1 MTSLER
7 PVRLGV
13 QLAQQHADYSQIR
26 TAVAEV
32 EALGVDVVFTR
43 DHFFPLSGDPD
54 GLHFE
59 SFSVLAAWAEQT
71 STIEL
76 GALVNCSSYRNADLQ
91 ADMARTIDHISGGR
105 FIFGTG
111 AGWFERDYVEYGYEF
126 GTAGTRLADL
136 AADLPRIEARWA
148 KLNPPPTR
156 HIPVLIGGGGEKKTL
171 RIVARH
177 ADIWHSFSNPVV
189 LEHKLGVLSGWCDTV
204 GRDMAEIEISTEV
217 RDRTFA
223 EADELYDLGA
233 RLFTLGVSG
242 PHYDLSAAS
251 DWLAWRDSKNADSG
265 APSGYRS
272 RLSQMR

>member
-1 MTSLER
+1 MTSSER

-13 QLAQQHADYSQIR
+13 QLVPQHADYFQIR

-32 EALGVDVVFTR
+32 EALGVDIVFNW
-43 DHFFPLSGDPD
+43 DHFYPLSGDPD

-59 SFSVLAAWAEQT
+59 SWSLLSAWAEQT

-76 GALVNCSSYRNADLQ
+76 GALVNCNSYRNADLQ

-126 GTAGTRLADL
+126 GTPGTRLDALAD
-136 AADLPRIEARWA
+136 DLPRIEARWA
-148 KLNPPPTR
+148 KLNPRPTR
-156 HIPVLIGGGGEKKTL
+156 DIPVLIGGGGEKKTL
-171 RIVARH
+171 RIVAQH
-177 ADIWHSFSNPVV
+177 ADIWHSFSDPTVM
-189 LEHKLGVLSGWCDTV
+189 EHKLGVLASWCDTV
-204 GRDMAEIEISTEV
+204 GRDISEIEISTEV
-217 RDRTFA
+217 RHRTFV

-242 PHYDLSAAS
+242 PHYDLSAAA
-251 DWLAWRDSKNADSG
+251 DWLGWRDSKNAG
-265 APSGYRS
+265 
-272 RLSQMR
+272 